1 MNNPLI
7 STFIAGCVITSG
19 LLGSYLIQ
27 RKQFVLQYWFNTA
40 LLSFGIG
47 AISTLLLCTGLP
59 VFSTSI
65 AVALGVIIYFAPQ
78 AKHDEKLE
86 QVLTSIAGGIV
97 IGLVSMVGFVMC
109 C

>member
-7 STFIAGCVITSG
+7 SAFIAGCVITSG

-27 RKQFVLQYWFNTA
+27 RKQFGLKYWFNTA

-47 AISTLLLCTGLP
+47 AIFTLLLCAGSP
-59 VFSTSI
+59 VFST
-65 AVALGVIIYFAPQ
+65 AVAIAFAITIYFAPQ

-86 QVLTSIAGGIV
+86 QLLTSTAGGIV
-97 IGLVSMVGFVMC
+97 IGLISMVGFFMC